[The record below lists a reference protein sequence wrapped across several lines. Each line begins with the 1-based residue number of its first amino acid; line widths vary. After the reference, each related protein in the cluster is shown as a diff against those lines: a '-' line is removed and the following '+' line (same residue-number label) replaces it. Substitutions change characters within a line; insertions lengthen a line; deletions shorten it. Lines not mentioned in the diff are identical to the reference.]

1 MENTIDL
8 TGFNLIIDD
17 GTCYFN
23 IIPISNYSKANDLFE
38 ALDYIKEKTGKDT
51 DVFTINE
58 EEKTI
63 HVYLSV

>member
-1 MENTIDL
+1 M
-8 TGFNLIIDD
+8 
-17 GTCYFN
+17 
-23 IIPISNYSKANDLFE
+23 
-38 ALDYIKEKTGKDT
+38 DYIKEKTGKDT